1 MERLRRWFGGGSERP
16 DEEAPAA
23 PAPAPETEDADDRA
37 YERALLDEEQAR
49 LDELTRR
56 QLRYAEH
63 AWQPPA
69 QGGEQRADDAD
80 RTGG

>member
-16 DEEAPAA
+16 DEAPTDAPAA
-23 PAPAPETEDADDRA
+23 TEDADDRA

-80 RTGG
+80 RPDG

>member
-1 MERLRRWFGGGSERP
+1 VERLRRWFGGGSERP
-16 DEEAPAA
+16 DEPPPAT
-23 PAPAPETEDADDRA
+23 PAVTEDADDRA
-37 YERALLDEEQAR
+37 YERELLDEEQAR
-49 LDELTRR
+49 LDDLTRR

-80 RTGG
+80 RSGG